1 MVPFDML
8 PVFFSSFSD
17 FLAAGFFDGGFLAAG
32 FFDGGFLAAGFFDG
46 GFLAGII
53 RQETLRLLHFFQ

>member
-8 PVFFSSFSD
+8 PVFFSSFTD
-17 FLAAGFFDGGFLAAG
+17 FLAA
-32 FFDGGFLAAGFFDG
+32 GFLAAGFFDG

-53 RQETLRLLHFFQ
+53 RQETSRL